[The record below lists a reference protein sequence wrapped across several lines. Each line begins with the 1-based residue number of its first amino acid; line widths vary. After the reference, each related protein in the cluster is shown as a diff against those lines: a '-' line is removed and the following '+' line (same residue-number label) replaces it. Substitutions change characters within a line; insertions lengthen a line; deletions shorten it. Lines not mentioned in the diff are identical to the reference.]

1 MVSQLFKIIKS
12 SVQNN
17 RTAIIFWILPLLLAV
32 GFQAYG
38 FGFNRILPRNFAENC
53 ATLIIIISFSLLFK
67 AKWQKFFQ
75 LLGYVIFV
83 FNNLFESIY
92 YYLFKANISASSIF
106 ILLETNLA
114 EAREFVE
121 FYLNPFIILVSL
133 TYILLLIF
141 YILKKPF
148 FDLPKVF
155 KYQRICYVLGVF
167 LPLGLMIYKDF
178 QRFNFIYLSVASV
191 FEYIEEQQKMLEYNI
206 DNPLADIENFKVQKQ
221 VDTATYV
228 LVIGE
233 STTRRRMS
241 VYGYDRKTTP
251 FLDSLKKDLWLYDD
265 VISTHAFTIGALR
278 DALTI
283 NGLKKEKDFSIIQL
297 MNQAGFKTYWLSN
310 QRPIGQY
317 ESLVTLIARSSDE
330 YLTKNTAFDGTITPL
345 DGVLIPEFKKAL
357 ADKAPKKFIVLHPL
371 GTHLLYSDRYP
382 EKYNKFSGKS
392 PSLFNH
398 EQAHRRSNAYD
409 NAVLYHDFFLKQ
421 VHQQIKDLEHPAY
434 LFYFSDHGDEVYE
447 SIDFSGHAEE
457 NPTKS
462 MHEIPFFIWMNN
474 SFKSDFDDQYIPNNP
489 YTLGDF
495 FHTLSDLNGIYFK
508 AYDSTKSI
516 FYPQDKLRK
525 RIIGD
530 GKYYRDLP

>member
-1 MVSQLFKIIKS
+1 MALQLFKIIKGL
-12 SVQNN
+12 VQNN
-17 RTAIIFWILPLLLAV
+17 RTALILWILPLLLAF

-38 FGFNRILPRNFAENC
+38 FGLNRILPRNFIENS

-67 AKWQKFFQ
+67 DKWRKFFQ
-75 LLGYVIFV
+75 IVGYVIFV
-83 FNNLFESIY
+83 LNNLFESIY
-92 YYLFKANISASSIF
+92 YYLFRANISASSIF

-121 FYLNPFIILVSL
+121 FYFNP
-133 TYILLLIF
+133 YILLMGISFLILLIVYLVKSPAF
-141 YILKKPF
+141 SI
-148 FDLPKVF
+148 PKVLKF
-155 KYQRICYVLGVF
+155 QKILYLFGILI
-167 LPLGLMIYKDF
+167 PLGLMISRGF
-178 QRFNFIYLSVASV
+178 QQYNFIYLSVASV
-191 FEYIEEQQKMLEYNI
+191 FEYIEEQQKMLAYNI
-206 DNPLADIENFKVQKQ
+206 NEPLANIEDFKLLKE

-251 FLDSLKKDLWLYDD
+251 FLDSIKPDLWLFDD

-283 NGLKKEKDFSIIQL
+283 NGLKNDSDFSIIQL
-297 MNQAGFKTYWLSN
+297 MNQAGYKTSWISN

-317 ESLVTLIARSSDE
+317 ESLVTLIATSSDE
-330 YLTKNTAFDGTITPL
+330 YLTKNTASDGTITPH
-345 DGVLIPEFKKAL
+345 DEVLIPEFKKAL

-382 EKYNKFSGKS
+382 EKFNKFKGKS
-392 PSLFNH
+392 PSNFDH
-398 EQAHRRSNAYD
+398 EQAHSRSNAYD
-409 NAVLYHDFFLKQ
+409 NAVLYHDYFLKQ
-421 VHQQIKDLEHPAY
+421 VHRLIKNLEHPTY
-434 LFYFSDHGDEVYE
+434 MVYFSDHGDEVYD

-474 SFKSDFDDQYIPNNP
+474 SFRSKFNAQYMPHNP
-489 YTLGDF
+489 YSLGDY
-495 FHTLSDLNGIYFK
+495 FHTFSELNGIRFK

-516 FYPQDKLRK
+516 FYPQDKSQK

-530 GKYYRDLP
+530 GKFYKDLP